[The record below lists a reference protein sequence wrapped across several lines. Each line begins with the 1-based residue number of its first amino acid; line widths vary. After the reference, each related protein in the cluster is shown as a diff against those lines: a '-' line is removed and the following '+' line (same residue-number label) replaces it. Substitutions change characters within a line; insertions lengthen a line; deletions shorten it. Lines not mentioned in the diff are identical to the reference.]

1 MVKSVIENGRI
12 SHHKWSNQSAAR
24 SPVPSA
30 PNIMI
35 SYASHAPPAARWQ
48 IRRRRRGTCDEAS
61 MSPRA
66 AAGPSG
72 LRITTAGVTS
82 PNLAN
87 ASRRRM
93 RFRRPSSVNT
103 PVLEH
108 RPARVRVIAGALSV
122 IQALSRAS
130 VSSTSGVTC
139 HKFASARKPFFA
151 GSWNHRRKK
160 RSNARRAWTRRPSLL
175 YGPTRSRRSCPAP
188 LQPAMCVR
196 MLFLILTVDIPNSN
210 TRPIS
215 PR

>member
-1 MVKSVIENGRI
+1 MVESVGGAVAGSVGAVYDDNNDQL
-12 SHHKWSNQSAAR
+12 HKD
-24 SPVPSA
+24 
-30 PNIMI
+30 
-35 SYASHAPPAARWQ
+35 APPAARWQ

-87 ASRRRM
+87 ASRRRT

-108 RPARVRVIAGALSV
+108 GPARVRVIAGALSV
-122 IQALSRAS
+122 MQALSRAS
-130 VSSTSGVTC
+130 VSSMSGVTC

-151 GSWNHRRKK
+151 GSWNHRRK
-160 RSNARRAWTRRPSLL
+160 SARMRVVP
-175 YGPTRSRRSCPAP
+175 GPDGLHCCMAQRDPAALVQRLCN
-188 LQPAMCVR
+188 LQCVCGCC
-196 MLFLILTVDIPNSN
+196 F
-210 TRPIS
+210 
-215 PR
+215 